1 MIFKEIHGDLFSA
14 SKEFSFAHCISKDK
28 ALGAGIAKRFRMQ
41 FPDMIKKMKSDTF
54 IVGKAYGYTVLD
66 SKINGKRN
74 ILNLVTKDRYFKKPS
89 YASLEE
95 SLYSLRDLIV
105 SHHIKNLAIPKLGC
119 GLDRLNWERVASI
132 IRKIFCDLDIN
143 IFVYYL

>member
-28 ALGAGIAKRFRMQ
+28 ALGAGIAKIFRMQ
-41 FPDMIKKMKSDTF
+41 FPDMIKKMESDTF

-66 SKINGKRN
+66 NKINGKRN
-74 ILNLVTKDRYFKKPS
+74 ILNLVTKDRYFQKPS
-89 YASLEE
+89 YASLEK